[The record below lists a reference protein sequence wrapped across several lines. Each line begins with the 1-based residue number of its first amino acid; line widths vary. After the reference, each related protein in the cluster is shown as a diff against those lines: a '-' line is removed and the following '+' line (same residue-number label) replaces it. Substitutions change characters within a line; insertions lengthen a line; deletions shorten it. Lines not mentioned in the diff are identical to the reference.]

1 MLPGPLLRVARG
13 NDYTVRYVHDR
24 ERRRMARRNIGQ
36 LNFGAIERLRLGWR
50 LLRDPRIPA
59 WPKLLVPL
67 AALYII
73 SPIDFI
79 PDFLLVIGQ
88 VDDISVIGLTLAV
101 IAMLVRWSPPEIVAE
116 HAADLGFIPHYDGA
130 KAAPGS
136 ATGRGEQQ
144 EPIEATYWVDEWR

>member
-1 MLPGPLLRVARG
+1 
-13 NDYTVRYVHDR
+13 
-24 ERRRMARRNIGQ
+24 MARRNLGQ

-67 AALYII
+67 AALYVI

-79 PDFLLVIGQ
+79 PDFLLVLGQ

-101 IAMLVRWSPPEIVAE
+101 IAMLVRWSPQAIVAE
-116 HAADLGFIPHYDGA
+116 HAAALGFIPDYD
-130 KAAPGS
+130 AATPVPGQPV
-136 ATGRGEQQ
+136 RGGKPQ
-144 EPIEATYWVDEWR
+144 EPIEATYWVDDWR